1 MKRATVVVTAI
12 LLAMVMGASTAGAA
26 DWPKKPIQ
34 MIIPWPAGNDPST
47 MVANA
52 MVPLMSKDL
61 GVPVK
66 VVNKPGGGAVLGA
79 KELADSRPDGYTMG
93 LISIG
98 PMITQVI
105 RGKTPYKNEDLQPLG
120 LVWSS
125 PFTLACRAD
134 APYNNLKELAEYGKK
149 NDLKLAH
156 WGLGA
161 VPTMIAMNAAKI
173 GGFKWKETA
182 YNELNPLL
190 VMKGDA
196 DVITFSTPG
205 LKDYIDSGKMKL
217 LACMLPNRLPGYPD
231 VPTVQEQGFGE
242 GFSIWFGAF
251 VPAKTPKEIADRLAE
266 SFFKAMANPE
276 VEGIISN
283 VGVVPEPVPA
293 DKARARMD
301 MELKVFGDIM
311 RELGLLD

>member
-98 PMITQVI
+98 PTITQVI